1 MSLLRRWLGP
11 LGACCDNVDDRDLV
25 RPLDVRGDIQ
35 AEHAAKSAGRGGQD
49 DRVVPIALQH
59 SIDGPHQTILGHFS
73 VGCDSDRG
81 KEPLHALEMRGRV
94 LASFGQCQR
103 VVRSMTQRDQ
113 HMEDSGWVRG
123 VDLPEFRHQRIKCVL
138 LVRDDQVA
146 HARIL
151 QRRVAAGPP
160 GLV

>member
-1 MSLLRRWLGP
+1 
-11 LGACCDNVDDRDLV
+11 
-25 RPLDVRGDIQ
+25 
-35 AEHAAKSAGRGGQD
+35 
-49 DRVVPIALQH
+49 
-59 SIDGPHQTILGHFS
+59 
-73 VGCDSDRG
+73 
-81 KEPLHALEMRGRV
+81 
-94 LASFGQCQR
+94 
-103 VVRSMTQRDQ
+103 
-113 HMEDSGWVRG
+113 MEDSGWVRG